1 MDENPLQGKDTHA
14 YIYVADTEN
23 HCIRKI
29 DLDEGTSHVFAGKC
43 GNPGFMDGPFGENQ
57 FKNP

>member
-1 MDENPLQGKDTHA
+1 M
-14 YIYVADTEN
+14 ADTLN

-29 DLDEGTSHVFAGKC
+29 DLNEGTSHVFAGKC

-57 FKNP
+57 FSNP